1 MRTIKF
7 RGQSIGGHYVHG
19 LLTKKK
25 IRNNGNVC
33 WAIAAGDGLRSAD
46 VVPVNEE
53 SIAQLIAVDSNGRE
67 VYEGDSVIRICDSD
81 GKPVECF
88 PMRATFDDYFA
99 INNGEIVLCEEGE
112 S

>member
-7 RGQSIGGHYVHG
+7 RGQSIGGHYVYG

-53 SIAQLIAVDSNGRE
+53 SIAQLVGFDDDGKEI
-67 VYEGDSVIRICDSD
+67 YEGDIIIDERGTEWKAILNYTITLPQYNGGEPFY
-81 GKPVECF
+81 GKCKLKEP
-88 PMRATFDDYFA
+88 
-99 INNGEIVLCEEGE
+99 NL
-112 S
+112 